1 MHVYSIRVC
10 LNEEKL
16 HEGGTRFQKSHTSA
30 TCSGFPP
37 VQVTPCWRMPY
48 LWLESHEE
56 SIWWYICRWMVLVAL
71 HASLDF
77 KNKLMKRQVRATP
90 FQWCVVSLKQTNS
103 HANHL
108 LPWLQSTLQWYAPS
122 TSCFWYWEKRP
133 FNYEIRWCD
142 CWKTSIYVAD
152 VEIWSTRFI
161 GPRNSTSLEDREGKL
176 KLKAQVIV
184 CCGSCN
190 YGGTELNAHCWA
202 HDVKLWEEKGF
213 LSYVYHWK
221 ESWEEQSFLSYANL
235 KYLWKERKSRD
246 REAGGYL

>member
-1 MHVYSIRVC
+1 MPMPSHSYWQCQNQDKRTAYAYYAKATRIRIPLQCLMLWDQENMIPQTNYMQSGKSTWILYRTEPYSYRLWSKSVKLSPLARKKIKEDVSDQSSSKLNMHVYSIRVC

-48 LWLESHEE
+48 LWVESHEE
-56 SIWWYICRWMVLVAL
+56 SIWWYICGWMVLVAL
-71 HASLDF
+71 HASLNF

-103 HANHL
+103 HANNHL

-122 TSCFWYWEKRP
+122 TSFWYWEKRP

-142 CWKTSIYVAD
+142 CW
-152 VEIWSTRFI
+152 
-161 GPRNSTSLEDREGKL
+161 
-176 KLKAQVIV
+176 
-184 CCGSCN
+184 
-190 YGGTELNAHCWA
+190 
-202 HDVKLWEEKGF
+202 
-213 LSYVYHWK
+213 
-221 ESWEEQSFLSYANL
+221 
-235 KYLWKERKSRD
+235 
-246 REAGGYL
+246 